1 MALSTRSSWKDVL
14 KALTGAQ
21 KDMVEWN
28 KEEWGPLTPKSKKKG
43 RYAPKSLRS
52 SLTPSQKTAENRK
65 KRAGTRKGKQH
76 VSRTKA
82 GKKAY
87 KKVEG
92 T

>member
-14 KALTGAQ
+14 KALTEAQ

-28 KEEWGPLTPKSKKKG
+28 NEDWGPLTPKSKKKG
-43 RYAPKSLRS
+43 RYAPKSVRS
-52 SLTPSQKTAENRK
+52 SLTPSQKTEENRK
-65 KRAGTRKGKQH
+65 KRAGTKKGKQH
-76 VSRTKA
+76 VPRTKA

-92 T
+92 R